1 MEEEHIHMQME
12 MNGRVNGR
20 MEKILMVK
28 ELLSMIMERCGKVN
42 TRMARGMAKV
52 HTLILIRRNM
62 LDNILMMN
70 AMGREL

>member
-1 MEEEHIHMQME
+1 MQMV

-42 TRMARGMAKV
+42 TRMAKGMAKV

-70 AMGREL
+70 AMDREL